1 MNTPALSYGLDQ
13 INISF
18 LEQQSVV
25 PTTTKEK
32 KTLPLVLSPRWD
44 DSLGFL
50 CQFLETNRSWVDAQI
65 LAHGA
70 VLLRGFQIDS
80 CPDFERAT
88 LALQPALY
96 DRYRGTSPRTS
107 MAGTKFTFSAAD
119 VPVNYP
125 IAQHLEMAFL
135 KAIPREVY
143 FGCIQ
148 ASTKPG
154 GETALCDFRQV
165 YQDIS
170 PLLRNKLATK
180 KLKYTRRHS
189 KVGEKY
195 TYDVGAM
202 LGWPQLFQT
211 TDKDQIDALC
221 QQEESAPVQWTGPNK
236 DTFVQEWQ
244 DDAWQYH
251 PITNEP
257 VWFNHSQVFHWTS
270 FPAELWFAFWRV
282 KDLRLLLQCLL
293 VSIFVVIKYGL
304 LGYKM
309 ALTTEF
315 GDGTPIS
322 IWEMSEIRSAIHK
335 NMVFSRWRKG
345 DILCIDNFSTSHG
358 RQPTYDKGRKV
369 VLAWSLLVDKASNR
383 KTQEAASQTQQ
394 AAAAVVVPSK
404 NKVQEQA
411 LPGLVTVS
419 PDNSPEST
427 LTSTESYHLKESFQF
442 TQEQLATA
450 LQQQQLQQ
458 PSKSNKGLK
467 RSANSSPDLFHSDSI
482 FWNASK

>member
-1 MNTPALSYGLDQ
+1 MNNPALSYGLDQ
-13 INISF
+13 INTSF
-18 LEQQSVV
+18 LEQQSSATTA
-25 PTTTKEK
+25 PTNKEK
-32 KTLPLVLSPRWD
+32 NTLPLVLSPRWD
-44 DSLGFL
+44 DSLDFL
-50 CQFLETNRSWVDAQI
+50 CQFLEFNRHWVDSQI

-70 VLLRGFQIDS
+70 VLIRGFQIDS

-154 GETALCDFRQV
+154 GETALCDFRKV

-180 KLKYTRRHS
+180 KLKYTRRHY

-202 LGWPQLFQT
+202 LGWPQLFKT
-211 TDKDQIDALC
+211 SDKDQIDALC
-221 QQEESAPVQWTGPNK
+221 TQEESAPVQWTGPNK

-282 KDLRLLLQCLL
+282 KDPRLLLQFLL

-383 KTQEAASQTQQ
+383 KAQEEASQSQE
-394 AAAAVVVPSK
+394 AAVVVLSK
-404 NKVQEQA
+404 NNVMQSQEQV

-450 LQQQQLQQ
+450 LH
-458 PSKSNKGLK
+458 SNKGLK
-467 RSANSSPDLFHSDSI
+467 RNASSPDLFHSDSD
-482 FWNASK
+482 FWNASE